1 MKILKIYTDHAK
13 VYHEMY
19 QAIFNYEKD
28 FQLYHQHL
36 SKLKCKKVLEIG
48 SGSGNL
54 AKYFIDNKYD
64 YTGLDNSKDMIKLAK
79 ELVPEGKFVLG
90 DMRNIKLEEEFEA
103 VIVTGR
109 TFTHM
114 TTNHDVMFALYSI
127 HEILQKGGWL
137 LFDNFNAEE
146 IFTNFLE
153 HSTHQAKYDGRHYTR
168 KSSTSLDLEHGWTWK
183 WLAEY
188 EIEENNEKSSFKD
201 EMILRAFTEE
211 ELKLFLRLNGFKTK
225 ENNKEANAI
234 LTIAQKI
241 NDEKTNAQKLY
252 FKQKMKHLS

>member
-13 VYHEMY
+13 TYHEMY

-28 FQLYHQHL
+28 FQLYHRYL
-36 SKLKCKKVLEIG
+36 SKLKCKKILEIG
-48 SGSGNL
+48 CGSGNL

-64 YTGLDNSKDMIKLAK
+64 YTGLDNSKEMIKLAK
-79 ELVPEGKFVLG
+79 ELVPEGKFILS
-90 DMRNIKLEEEFEA
+90 DMRNIKLEEKFDA
-103 VIVTGR
+103 VVVTGR

-127 HEILQKGGWL
+127 NETLQKEGWL

-146 IFTNFLE
+146 IFTNFRE
-153 HSTHQAKYDGRHYTR
+153 HSINKSKYDGRNYTR

-183 WLAEY
+183 WEAEY
-188 EIEENNEKSSFKD
+188 EIEENNEISSFKD
-201 EMILRAFTEE
+201 EIILRAFTED

-225 ENNKEANAI
+225 EIYKEANAI

-252 FKQKMKHLS
+252 FEKG

>member
-1 MKILKIYTDHAK
+1 MKILKIYTEHSK

-19 QAIFNYEKD
+19 QAIFNYEED
-28 FQLYHQHL
+28 FQLYHRYL
-36 SKLKCKKVLEIG
+36 SKLKCKKILEIG

-54 AKYFIDNKYD
+54 AKYFINNEYD
-64 YTGLDNSKDMIKLAK
+64 YTGLDNSKEMIKLAR
-79 ELVPEGKFVLG
+79 ELVPEGKFILG
-90 DMRNIKLEEEFEA
+90 DMRNIKLKEKFDA
-103 VIVTGR
+103 VVVTGR

-127 HEILQKGGWL
+127 NEILQKEGWL

-146 IFTNFLE
+146 IFTNFRE
-153 HSTHQAKYDGRHYTR
+153 QSTHKSKYEGRNYTR
-168 KSSTSLDLEHGWTWK
+168 KSSTSIDLEHGWTWK
-183 WLAEY
+183 WVAEY

-211 ELKLFLRLNGFKTK
+211 ELILFLRVNGFKTK
-225 ENNKEANAI
+225 EICKEANAI
-234 LTIAQKI
+234 LTITQKI

-252 FKQKMKHLS
+252 FKQKLKHLN